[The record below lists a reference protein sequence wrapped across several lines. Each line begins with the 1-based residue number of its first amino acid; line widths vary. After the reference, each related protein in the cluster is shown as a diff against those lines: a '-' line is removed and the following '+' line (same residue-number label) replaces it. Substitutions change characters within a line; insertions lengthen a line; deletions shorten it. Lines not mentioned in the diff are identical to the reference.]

1 MDGESGLCEE
11 GALEWT
17 GLDLPIP
24 DQTALDD
31 ETFAHAVAIAGALA
45 AMDDGAGQTV
55 QGPPSGFTG
64 EPIAVAREV
73 PEYDIFVVRA
83 DRREWE
89 ALIGHAMDWP
99 RFEGNSRIVE
109 RNLLAHSRR
118 WIARQLEGSGYS
130 ISKAE
135 TVITLLHSE
144 RPAQENDLAS
154 LVVPGKSS
162 KPPRDTIEE
171 ILSRLTSANDRVGHR
186 A

>member
-1 MDGESGLCEE
+1 MVSD
-11 GALEWT
+11 WR
-17 GLDLPIP
+17 
-24 DQTALDD
+24 
-31 ETFAHAVAIAGALA
+31 
-45 AMDDGAGQTV
+45 V

-64 EPIAVAREV
+64 EPFAVAREV

-89 ALIGHAMDWP
+89 ALFGHAMDGP

-118 WIARQLEGSGYS
+118 WIARQFEGSGYS
-130 ISKAE
+130 VSKAE
-135 TVITLLHSE
+135 TVITLLRSE